1 MKKEKVLRTKRVVVY
16 LTGDELIL
24 LDKAIDKSRLP
35 RTEAIRNFLLSS
47 SYKV

>member
-1 MKKEKVLRTKRVVVY
+1 MKKKVLRTKRVVIY
-16 LTGDELIL
+16 LTVDELIK

-35 RTEAIRNFLLSS
+35 RTDAMRNFLLSS